1 MGIHL
6 RRGHRCVSEQVGER
20 IDPAADIQNVG
31 GEGVPQ
37 PVRTD
42 WGVQPGPAR
51 RRRASSSPTASGRSG
66 APTGARNRFTNTK
79 SLPAAAATRI
89 RSNS

>member
-1 MGIHL
+1 M
-6 RRGHRCVSEQVGER
+6 SEQVG
-20 IDPAADIQNVG
+20 DHVDAAAGIGDVG

-37 PVRTD
+37 LVRTD
-42 WGVQPGPAR
+42 RGSSPAR
-51 RRRASSSPTASGRSG
+51 REAAASSSPTASGRSG

-79 SLPAAAATRI
+79 SLSAAAATRI